1 MAKSDIVNLNA
12 SRSHSLPSVSNGVR
26 ISRMDLVGALLG
38 EVLSKTKACDDV
50 EDVVVMVESIVQK
63 QRIHLLLMNN
73 YLGKLV
79 TTYKSVLYSTEAGD
93 PTYGTESTKSST
105 TII

>member
-1 MAKSDIVNLNA
+1 
-12 SRSHSLPSVSNGVR
+12 
-26 ISRMDLVGALLG
+26 MDLVGALLG

-63 QRIHLLLMNN
+63 QRIHLLMNN

-79 TTYKSVLYSTEAGD
+79 TTYTQRTVFDG
-93 PTYGTESTKSST
+93 SSRSDSRNRKHKKFNYNH
-105 TII
+105 IRYLRQVIRLLE